1 MKVSVKLMVLLGAK
15 MVNESFEEEVAEG
28 TSVEQLFR
36 QVDGSRRLQRKYF
49 QEALSAGRPPVVLLN
64 GSRVEVP
71 EELGE
76 QLKDGDEVSVVSPI
90 AGG

>member
-1 MKVSVKLMVLLGAK
+1 MRISVKLMVMLGTK

-28 TSVEQLFR
+28 ASVEQLFR
-36 QVDGSRRLQRKYF
+36 QVDGSRRFKRKYF
-49 QEALSAGRPPVVLLN
+49 KEALSAGMPPVVLLN

-71 EELGE
+71 EELGVK
-76 QLKDGDEVSVVSPI
+76 LKDGDEVSMVSPI

>member
-1 MKVSVKLMVLLGAK
+1 MKISVKLMVMLGTR

-28 TSVEQLFR
+28 TTLEKLFK
-36 QVDGSRRLQRKYF
+36 QVDRSKRFKKKYF
-49 QEALSAGRPPVVLLN
+49 KEILEAPRPPVVLLN
-64 GSRVEVP
+64 GNRVEAP

-76 QLKDGDEVSVVSPI
+76 KLKAGDEVSVVSPI

>member
-1 MKVSVKLMVLLGAK
+1 MKISVKLMVMLGTR

-28 TSVEQLFR
+28 TTLEKLFQ
-36 QVDGSRRLQRKYF
+36 QVDRSRRFKKKYF
-49 QEALSAGRPPVVLLN
+49 KEILSAPRPPVVLLN
-64 GSRVEVP
+64 GNRVEVP

-76 QLKDGDEVSVVSPI
+76 KLNEGDEVSVVSPI

>member
-1 MKVSVKLMVLLGAK
+1 MKVSVKIMVMLGTK

-28 TSVEQLFR
+28 SSLNHLFA
-36 QVDGSRRLQRKYF
+36 QVDKSKRFKRKYF
-49 QEALSAGRPPVVLLN
+49 KEILAAPRPPVVLVN
-64 GSRVEVP
+64 GNRIEAP

-76 QLKDGDEVSVVSPI
+76 TLKDGDEVAVLSPI

>member
-1 MKVSVKLMVLLGAK
+1 MVMLGAK

-28 TSVEQLFR
+28 SSLEQLFR
-36 QVDGSRRLQRKYF
+36 QVDGSRRFKRKYF
-49 QEALSAGRPPVVLLN
+49 KEALSAGQPPVVLLN

>member
-1 MKVSVKLMVLLGAK
+1 MKLMVMLGTR

-28 TSVEQLFR
+28 TTLEKLFQ
-36 QVDGSRRLQRKYF
+36 QVDGSKRFKKKYF
-49 QEALSAGRPPVVLLN
+49 KEILAAPRPPVVLLN
-64 GSRVEVP
+64 GNRVEVP

-76 QLKDGDEVSVVSPI
+76 KLNEGDEVSVVSPI